1 MKQIGFFLALIFFII
16 QSSMAQNDWENEQ
29 LIGINKEPVH
39 ATFFPLSSVEEAFDD
54 GMKSQWVQLLNGTWK
69 FNWVPNVEDRPMD
82 FYKTDFDV
90 SSWDKIPVPGNW
102 QMHGYGTPIYTNIN
116 YPFDK
121 NPPKIAGI
129 NGNPV
134 GSYIRTFTY
143 PENWDGR
150 EIFIH
155 FDGVSSAFYIWVNG
169 KKVGYSQGS
178 RTPAE
183 FNMTKY
189 LKDGENKIAVQVFRW
204 CDGSY
209 LEDQDGWRLSGIF
222 RDVYL
227 YSTPKTQIQD
237 FFVTTD
243 LDENYKDANISAKI
257 SLKSYDNKPFKNGS
271 VELKLLNMDGLE
283 IKVDGE
289 LTHNISSL
297 KSGQNTE
304 LTISGKVTSP
314 LKWTHETPNLYK
326 VAVLLKDNKGKTTE
340 VVACNTGFRE
350 IEIKNR
356 EVLLNG
362 KSILFKGVN
371 KVEHHPELGKYVTRE
386 WLEKEVLIMKQH
398 NINSIRTAHYPHD
411 PYLYELC
418 DRYGLLVI
426 DEANVESHGMRY
438 GSESLAKNPAWKKA
452 HVQRCLSMIQR
463 DKNHPS
469 VIMWSHGN
477 EAGNGVNIVAMD
489 DEAHSLDATRP
500 THYHFSDNPKSSDIL
515 GGGVHKGGKRH
526 AAGRYHSVDDLE
538 YVANS
543 GEPRP
548 FLLNEYAHAMGN
560 AMGNLKEYVDVFEK
574 YPHMI
579 GGHIWDWCDQGILQ
593 KTKDG
598 EEWYAYGGDFGDTP
612 NDKNFC
618 LNGIVLP
625 NLGVTPKTIEVKRV
639 FQNIGFEL
647 NNTFESLTIINKN
660 QYISLDG
667 VNFYWEILENGE
679 SIKTGSF
686 KAEIA
691 PDSSEKHKLPIK
703 NIRFKEGKEYL
714 LNLSA
719 KLNQKC
725 SWADEGFEVAY
736 DQFMLKEWE
745 FNTPIKVDER
755 EMTTKQNDEIVEIAG
770 ENFSFVF
777 NKKSGTVSEYKLKGV
792 NLLKHGPAPNVWRA
806 PTDNDG
812 SYFPEAENKRQ
823 CELWLNA
830 GLKNINTSLKN
841 FELKETESSKVIF
854 VAAYELRDVK
864 KASGFDWEVEYIVF
878 ADGKIRMNTKIE
890 PVGKLPH
897 LPRLGYQLVFDDEY
911 KNFEW
916 YGRGPHEN
924 YNDRNQSALIG
935 NYSGTVDEQFTY
947 YVVPQENGNKTDVR
961 WAKLTNANGIGIIVS
976 GDVPLETSVHHYST
990 EALTNAVHT
999 FELKKEE
1006 LTYWNI
1012 DYRQGGLGGN
1022 SCGPQPM
1029 EKYLLKPLPVE
1040 FSLSFEPIK

>member
-1 MKQIGFFLALIFFII
+1 MKHIVLFLGLIGII
-16 QSSMAQNDWENEQ
+16 NHFAMAQNDWENEQ

-69 FNWVPNVEDRPMD
+69 FSWVSNVEDRPMD
-82 FYKTDFDV
+82 FHKTNFDA
-90 SSWDKIPVPGNW
+90 SAWNNIPVPGNW
-102 QMHGYGTPIYTNIN
+102 QMHAYGTPIYTNIN

-121 NPPKIAGI
+121 NPPQIAGI

-134 GSYIRTFTY
+134 GSYIHTFTV

-169 KKVGYSQGS
+169 QKVGYSQGS

-183 FNMTKY
+183 FNLTNY
-189 LKDGENKIAVQVFRW
+189 LKEGDNKIAMQVFRW

-243 LDENYKDANISAKI
+243 LDEQYEDALISVKINLKNYNR
-257 SLKSYDNKPFKNGS
+257 KSFKNGS
-271 VELKLLNMDGLE
+271 VEFKLMDMKGSE
-283 IKVDGE
+283 VEVDGA
-289 LTHNISSL
+289 LTQQISKLKKGKNIEITL
-297 KSGQNTE
+297 
-304 LTISGKVTSP
+304 SGKVKNP

-326 VAVLLKDNKGKTTE
+326 VAVSLKSKEGETTE
-340 VVACNTGFRE
+340 VVSCNTGFRE

-362 KSILFKGVN
+362 KPILFKGVN

-418 DRYGLLVI
+418 DRYGILVI

-438 GSESLAKNPAWKKA
+438 GPESLAKDPAWKKA
-452 HVQRCLSMIQR
+452 HVQRCRSMIQR

-469 VIMWSHGN
+469 VVMWSHGN
-477 EAGNGVNIVAMD
+477 EAGNGVNIAAMD
-489 DEAHSLDATRP
+489 DEAHRLDSTRP
-500 THYHFSDNPKSSDIL
+500 THYHFSDNPISSDVL
-515 GGGVHKGGKRH
+515 GGGIFKNGKPHK
-526 AAGRYHSVDDLE
+526 AGRYHSVSDLE
-538 YVANS
+538 DVANS
-543 GEPRP
+543 GESRP

-560 AMGNLKEYVDVFEK
+560 AMGNLKEYADVFEK
-574 YPHMI
+574 YPQMI

-625 NLGVTPKTIEVKRV
+625 NLGITPKTIEVKRV
-639 FQNIGFEL
+639 FQDIGFEL
-647 NNTFESLTIINKN
+647 NDTFESLTITNKN
-660 QYISLDG
+660 QYISLGG
-667 VNFYWEILENGE
+667 VTIFWEIMENGE
-679 SIKTGSF
+679 SIKTGNF

-691 PDSSEKHKLPIK
+691 PASSEKFKLPIQ

-725 SWADEGFEVAY
+725 RWADAGFEIAY
-736 DQFMLKEWE
+736 DQFVLKAWD
-745 FNTPIKVDER
+745 FKVAEKESGQKIVSTETDDILKISGDKFAF
-755 EMTTKQNDEIVEIAG
+755 TFDKNSGEI
-770 ENFSFVF
+770 
-777 NKKSGTVSEYKLKGV
+777 SEYKLNGE
-792 NLLKHGPAPNVWRA
+792 NLIKQGPQPNVWRA

-812 SYFPEAENKRQ
+812 SYFPEMENKRQ
-823 CELWLNA
+823 CKLWLNA
-830 GLKNINTSLKN
+830 GLKDMRISLSTFKLN
-841 FELKETESSKVIF
+841 DVQVGEVSF
-854 VAAYELRDVK
+854 VAKYKLRGKEK
-864 KASGFDWEVEYIVF
+864 KSGFDWDVEYIVF

-911 KNFEW
+911 NNFEW

-935 NYSGTVDEQFTY
+935 NYSGSVDEQFTY

-961 WAKLTNANGIGIIVS
+961 WAKLTNEKGVGLKVS
-976 GDVPLETSVHHYST
+976 GDLPLETSVHHFST

-1022 SCGPQPM
+1022 SCGPKPM
-1029 EKYLLKPLPVE
+1029 EKYLLKPLPLE
-1040 FSLSFEPIK
+1040 FSLTFDPIY